1 MALGTYGTT
10 RPADMSPEDVE
21 IILNYTPSRDVTEN
35 FILKKLDAAS
45 ILKPYFHNSDTGG
58 NAGVEILGGLYN
70 LKLPSSE
77 FNQLGIYTLYLRP
90 AEIRTS
96 ITDCGVLSSLP
107 NVKGIIIDLNNV
119 PQSYRNRFV
128 NQGLVGF
135 RIEYLNSDG
144 TKVPNFY
151 RIITSSFFCEP
162 VVTNLVN
169 SSQKSIRYRYVDSGS
184 DLLFCTV
191 SPTSAP
197 TNKPSATPYIGQ
209 PNQNIIVTNTF
220 FNPISIDIQVANYDL
235 DTLGIALYGNQTKS
249 IEDGIYTIYDT
260 QNNIYK
266 QYNLFEVRD
275 DFNNLLFE
283 VRQDRGDNID
293 FSKNFTNVIS

>member
-135 RIEYLNSDG
+135 RVEYLNSDG

-184 DLLFCTV
+184 DLIFCTV

-197 TNKPSATPYIGQ
+197 TNKPSATPYMGQ

-220 FNPISIDIQVANYDL
+220 FNPISIDIQVANYDV

>member
-293 FSKNFTNVIS
+293 FSKNFTNVVS